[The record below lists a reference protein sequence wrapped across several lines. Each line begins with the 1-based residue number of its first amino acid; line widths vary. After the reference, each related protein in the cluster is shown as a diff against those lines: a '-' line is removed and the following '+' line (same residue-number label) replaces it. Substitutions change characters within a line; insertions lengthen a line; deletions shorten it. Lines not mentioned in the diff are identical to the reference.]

1 MKLNIN
7 ILRVN
12 KILSL
17 LLFFCLLSC
26 ASHKYTKE
34 QRNTNNTIKIYSDI
48 SGVSVDFAFANKNK
62 KNLGYIDSDGFTYT
76 YKKLRFWK
84 TFLVLSGDHVETKTI
99 KIWRAPRGKAIIQ
112 DTKLGIFTYFAPLV
126 VDPILNPDFYK
137 IAKFNREI
145 EVKMKYKREYM
156 LEQFQR
162 IEKSA
167 DITKF
172 KIYLLEYPDS
182 ECKQLVYN
190 KIDSLELKIAENK
203 RSEYAIDE
211 FISTHESSKFIK
223 EAEKIKNDYVNARIA
238 FNNARKDLSSDSMA
252 KFIKEYPKSLEY
264 NEANKIFVER
274 IFAETIKKNTI
285 KDALNFTDNVLYTYK
300 HFISTNE
307 FEEYKRKITNNVD
320 ALIVANAE
328 KDKSYEVLKNYWLQ
342 YQDIHKRYE
351 YKLGNFLLCKSFD
364 KKHIYTTAYK
374 KFLKLTSELDQT
386 TFFNQFREDFKGLN
400 SCSSGDVGAIG
411 CFIAWSEKP
420 DGTIKLYNQKF
431 LRDRNE
437 WQDILNYSLFSND
450 NVSSNWDVDFEEL
463 TFKNN
468 KLVKLEASKLNTP
481 VLKVTLDTCASQRGC
496 AHEAS
501 FYSNGKLVRIR
512 VGDKYENNYYYDF
525 ENGVNV
531 SLKNLDEKINE
542 AEIVLKT
549 NYFETAIN
557 ILNNDCKN
565 EYPASLEQNQ
575 RIQNLLSKANQARI
589 AYVQKEYEIRLAEE
603 RKQEAI
609 RLAEEKKQEAIRL
622 AEEKKQEAARL
633 KAEQAQRKLV
643 NQMLSNMWKEALRD
657 KSNDLHNCGWCRRDF
672 RGDGYGYNRPRPTS
686 YSSCQATRNSDNYC
700 SPKCAVEACN
710 NY

>member
-17 LLFFCLLSC
+17 VLFFCLLSC

-48 SGVSVDFAFANKNK
+48 SGVSVDFAFATKNK
-62 KNLGYIDSDGFTYT
+62 KNLGYIDRDGFTYT

-99 KIWRAPRGKAIIQ
+99 KIWRVPRGKAIIQ

-145 EVKMKYKREYM
+145 EVKMKYKQKYM

-162 IEKSA
+162 IEKST

-182 ECKQLVYN
+182 ECKQLVFN
-190 KIDSLELKIAENK
+190 KIDSLELKTAENK
-203 RSEYAIDE
+203 RSVYAIDE
-211 FISTHESSKFIK
+211 FISAHESSKFLK
-223 EAEKIKNDYVNARIA
+223 EAEKIKNDYVNARSA
-238 FNNARKDLSSDSMA
+238 FNNAKKDFSSESMA

-264 NEANKIFVER
+264 NEAIKIFVER
-274 IFAETIKKNTI
+274 VFAETIKKNTI
-285 KDALNFTDNVLYTYK
+285 KDALNFTENVLYICK
-300 HFISTNE
+300 HYLSTNE

-320 ALIVANAE
+320 SLIVASAA
-328 KDKSYEVLKNYWLQ
+328 KDKSYEVLKEFWLL
-342 YQDIHKRYE
+342 YQDIENRYRYE
-351 YKLGNFLLCKSFD
+351 NRLGDFSLCKSFD

-374 KFLKLTSELDQT
+374 KLVKLTSELDQT

-437 WQDILNYSLFSND
+437 WQDILYYSLFSND
-450 NVSSNWDVDFEEL
+450 NVASNWDVDFEEL

-512 VGDKYENNYYYDF
+512 VGDKFENNYYYDF

-531 SLKNLDEKINE
+531 SLKNLDKKINE
-542 AEIVLKT
+542 AEIVLKV
-549 NYFETAIN
+549 NYFEEAIN

-609 RLAEEKKQEAIRL
+609 RLAEEKEQEAIRL

-643 NQMLSNMWKEALRD
+643 NQMMSKMWKEALRD
-657 KSNDLHNCGWCRRDF
+657 KSNDLHNCRWCRRDF
-672 RGDGYGYNRPRPTS
+672 RGEGVYYNEF
-686 YSSCQATRNSDNYC
+686 C
-700 SPKCAVEACN
+700 SPKCQSEARYN
-710 NY
+710 KY